1 MKRMDT
7 LLTLVL
13 GAAIALC
20 LLTVL
25 DYLALHD
32 IYKDYVSAAVLSQL
46 NIALPIELPAW
57 TNTQLEWNAVTINY
71 LVKTGV
77 TVINLIL
84 IVMIRNL
91 VRKNDVK
98 QP

>member
-1 MKRMDT
+1 MKRVDT
-7 LLTLVL
+7 LLKLVL
-13 GAAIALC
+13 GAAIVLC

-32 IYKDYVSAAVLSQL
+32 IYKDYVSAAVLSYL
-46 NIALPIELPAW
+46 NIALPVQLPAW

-71 LVKTGV
+71 LVKTTL

-91 VRKNDVK
+91 VRKNEVK